1 MITELMINEVALKN
15 LTERSEMKRTNYKR
29 KLVSGQKLTVDKIE
43 IRSNGEKTFYEFA
56 SVGEES
62 KGIFIVTIISMSEYS
77 SQGKKIIE
85 LMWNSLSYN

>member
-1 MITELMINEVALKN
+1 MRLLLKN

-29 KLVSGQKLTVDKIE
+29 KLVSVQKLTVDKIE